1 MTLIILYSTIL
12 YRTEVRA
19 IRKTDGGFLISQ
31 IKQVG
36 SRIFE
41 KLLADANVDAFNGAQ
56 GRILY
61 VLWQTENIPIVELAR
76 KTGLAKTTLTSML
89 DRMENAGLV
98 TRVFDKSDRRQIRIT
113 LTENARA
120 LSDEYEKVSM
130 KMNGIYYAGFTDEE
144 IIAFEKTLLRVLD
157 NLNEKERT
165 I

>member
-1 MTLIILYSTIL
+1 MS
-12 YRTEVRA
+12 A
-19 IRKTDGGFLISQ
+19 IKKTDGGFLISQ

-41 KLLADANVDAFNGAQ
+41 KLLEDAGVDAFNGAQ

-61 VLWQTENIPIVELAR
+61 VLWQSDNIPIVELAR

-113 LTENARA
+113 ITENARA

-130 KMNGIYYAGFTDEE
+130 KMNEIYYAGFTDEE
-144 IIAFEKTLLRVLD
+144 IRAFENTLRRVLD
-157 NLNEKERT
+157 NLNEKE
-165 I
+165 

>member
-1 MTLIILYSTIL
+1 M
-12 YRTEVRA
+12 
-19 IRKTDGGFLISQ
+19 
-31 IKQVG
+31 
-36 SRIFE
+36 
-41 KLLADANVDAFNGAQ
+41 
-56 GRILY
+56 
-61 VLWQTENIPIVELAR
+61 LWQTENIPIVELAR